1 MMPFAGSIRR
11 HHDLLNRR
19 NTAVTAHERH
29 DTAGNG
35 GLLRLQRRPA
45 LVLTFDDGPGDSV
58 GMLDSEPVRA
68 RTTWPGI

>member
-1 MMPFAGSIRR
+1 MMPFAGSIDAITTFSIAGIRPS
-11 HHDLLNRR
+11 
-19 NTAVTAHERH
+19 TAHERH

-45 LVLTFDDGPGDSV
+45 LVLTFDDGPGDTV